1 MELIKRHRGLAIV
14 GGLSLILLIVM
25 FAILARMLFSTG
37 NSEYGDRLNGLVK
50 IDSSETDKLKK
61 EISSFEEVKSVDV
74 RVQGKIIYINILYTD
89 TTSKDRAK
97 EIANKTLE
105 YYSEEV
111 KEYYDIGYILHQ
123 NKEVAEGEE
132 DTSFVIAGTKHPE
145 NTEISYTNN

>member
-61 EISSFEEVKSVDV
+61 EISSFEEVESVDV